1 MCVFKK
7 SFFWGGGFNNVDRY
21 VHILSHG
28 KGLKSN
34 QKMFGYSY
42 NIQATVV
49 PVGISF
55 HVISIISSWVQN
67 WLRLIITLV
76 GSRLHLTPQ
85 RVMSSVGP

>member
-1 MCVFKK
+1 MFLK
-7 SFFWGGGFNNVDRY
+7 SLFFGGGAFNNFARY
-21 VHILSHG
+21 VYVLSHG
-28 KGLKSN
+28 EGLKSN

-55 HVISIISSWVQN
+55 HVISIIASWVQN

-76 GSRLHLTPQ
+76 GSLLHLTPQ
-85 RVMSSVGP
+85 RVMSSVSP